1 MIGKEYIIAYILM
14 LILNILYLRD
24 KRKQIKKD
32 NSNPMNYLRLFQSYA
47 SLILISI
54 LLLLSIFR

>member
-47 SLILISI
+47 SLILVSI

>member
-24 KRKQIKKD
+24 KRKQIKKE

>member
-54 LLLLSIFR
+54 LLLLSIFS

>member
-1 MIGKEYIIAYILM
+1 MIGKEYIIVYILM

-54 LLLLSIFR
+54 LLLLSIFS

>member
-32 NSNPMNYLRLFQSYA
+32 NSNHMQVLY
-47 SLILISI
+47 
-54 LLLLSIFR
+54 

>member
-1 MIGKEYIIAYILM
+1 MIGKEYIMAYILM

>member
-32 NSNPMNYLRLFQSYA
+32 NSNPINYLRLFQSYA

-54 LLLLSIFR
+54 LLLLSIFM